1 MSGLALKF
9 AILTGARIGE
19 ALKAEWGEIDLERAI
34 WSLPP
39 ERMKRALPHAVAL
52 SSRAV
57 ANLTALN
64 ERRGKGKLIFPGA
77 RPGGTLPRT
86 TLLDLSNRV
95 SDGKASW
102 HGWRATLRS
111 WMADEG
117 VEFAV
122 AEAAFAHSSAAVV
135 AAYQRSQLL
144 ERRRPIIE
152 RWAQFLS
159 GEEPATAEVIPLTRQ
174 A

>member
-1 MSGLALKF
+1 MRG
-9 AILTGARIGE
+9 GE
-19 ALKAEWGEIDLERAI
+19 
-34 WSLPP
+34 
-39 ERMKRALPHAVAL
+39 
-52 SSRAV
+52 
-57 ANLTALN
+57 
-64 ERRGKGKLIFPGA
+64 KGKLIFPGA
-77 RPGGTLPRT
+77 RPGGTLPRI